1 MHPRAQ
7 IQGLELL
14 RHTRRHARIH
24 HRFLSD
30 IKRGDA
36 LLALVVATVHDEQ
49 EYHESGG
56 IVHAKFVVR
65 TAPGRRGFRVALSAV
80 LCDGR
85 TVDAENVFGVDGA
98 LGIARAE
105 VGEQI
110 DRLLGRAP
118 DLHSPRVLAWR
129 PLTVALE
136 GAGVICSEAEL
147 IATPFEVR
155 FAEPSAPPAPH

>member
-7 IQGLELL
+7 IQGLELVL
-14 RHTRRHARIH
+14 HTRRLARSYH
-24 HRFLSD
+24 GLVSVR
-30 IKRGDA
+30 KRGNA

-56 IVHAKFVVR
+56 IVSPRFIVR

-80 LCDGR
+80 LSDGR
-85 TVDAENVFGVDGA
+85 TVDAENVFGIDGA

-105 VGEQI
+105 VGVQI

-129 PLTVALE
+129 PLIVALE
-136 GAGVICSEAEL
+136 GAGVGCSEAEL
-147 IATPFEVR
+147 IAAPFEVR
-155 FAEPSAPPAPH
+155 FADPSAPPVPH